1 MRALLVAR
9 KQLLGRLVDV
19 ELSIRGILRGFG
31 LKVGQ
36 ATRNEF
42 EARIRELVIGQATL
56 ERIAGAGSLP
66 PPPPPAEKAR
76 SPIRQGRQGAALRRR
91 PWTS

>member
-42 EARIRELVIGQATL
+42 EARNRELVIGQPRWSAL
-56 ERIAGAGSLP
+56 LGQCFRRAGFEVGVREA
-66 PPPPPAEKAR
+66 A
-76 SPIRQGRQGAALRRR
+76 QGRARDC
-91 PWTS
+91 S